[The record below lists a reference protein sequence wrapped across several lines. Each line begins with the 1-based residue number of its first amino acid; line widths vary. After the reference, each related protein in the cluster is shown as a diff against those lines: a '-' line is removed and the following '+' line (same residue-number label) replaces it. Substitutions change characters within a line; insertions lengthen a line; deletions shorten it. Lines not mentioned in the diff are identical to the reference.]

1 MEKLDRLGWVVSQV
15 YRIGDDRIEVR
26 TTSFAFAE
34 WVDHVLRAYRIEQDF
49 EDDPYFSIV
58 VEDGAPSVAGGKRFH
73 ILYRRTAAVV
83 RSMDLGTIAGAFLT
97 EIERLRMPLRDD
109 ALMLDAAVTEV
120 DGSAV
125 LIPGYLVPTLSS
137 LGRRASRKGIVLPGH
152 STVQVDADGCVVPL
166 VGVLD
171 VPSDALE
178 GRHGSPSP
186 GMRDDRFAIERRLR
200 VEVVVQLA
208 HEPEVSLR
216 SISRGSVLH
225 RLATQTMN
233 LPHLGGRALGPLRL
247 LVTSASS
254 YETTWMGERR
264 YLDSLSEAVA
274 MGRSSYVDDRSEDTP
289 EGR

>member
-1 MEKLDRLGWVVSQV
+1 MEKLDHLGWVVSQV

-34 WVDHVLRAYRIEQDF
+34 WVDYVLGAYRIEQDF

-83 RSMDLGTIAGAFLT
+83 RSMDLGTIRRAFLT

-109 ALMLDAAVTEV
+109 ALMLDAAVANV
-120 DGSAV
+120 SGCSV

-137 LGRRASRKGIVLPGH
+137 LGRRAGREGIVLPGH
-152 STVQVDADGCVVPL
+152 STVQVDAEGCVVPL
-166 VGVLD
+166 VSVLD

-178 GRHGSPSP
+178 VHDGRLSL
-186 GMRDDRFAIERRLR
+186 GMGDDRFTIERPMR
-200 VEVVVQLA
+200 VELVVQLA
-208 HEPEVSLR
+208 HEPEVFLR
-216 SISRGSVLH
+216 SVSRGSVLH

-233 LPHLGGRALGPLRL
+233 LPQLGGRALGPLRQL
-247 LVTSASS
+247 LTSASS
-254 YETTWMGERR
+254 YETSWTGERR
-264 YLDSLSEAVA
+264 YLDSLSAAVA
-274 MGRSSYVDDRSEDTP
+274 MGRSPYVDDRSEDTP